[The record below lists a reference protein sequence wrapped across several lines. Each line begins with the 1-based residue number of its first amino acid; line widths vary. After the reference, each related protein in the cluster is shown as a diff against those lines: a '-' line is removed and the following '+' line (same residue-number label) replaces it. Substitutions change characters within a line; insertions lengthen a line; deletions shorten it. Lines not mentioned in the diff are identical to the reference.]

1 MPEHTGHTYVVTGTD
16 SGIGAAVA
24 ERLERD
30 GARVIRCGVTEA
42 ADVRADLTDRE
53 ARAAAVEQIRALAPA
68 PPRASAPPDA
78 HPDAHS
84 PAHAGIDGVALV
96 AGSADPAVAVGLNY
110 FGTVALLRALRDDL
124 ARARQPRAVV
134 VSSASALS
142 AGDQD
147 LIEACLAD
155 DEPRALAT
163 AAGLVARGRGSVV
176 YRSTKIA
183 LNRWLRRAAVRP
195 EWAGAG
201 IPLNAVAPG
210 VVATGTARATL
221 LADAASVRVLQ
232 DALPQ
237 PLGLPG
243 PVEPVAAS
251 IAWLLSPDAGFTTG
265 QVLFVDGGAEATL
278 RGEAPFATGVR
289 YGPVRLARMITWTL
303 VGRWRSRHAA

>member
-1 MPEHTGHTYVVTGTD
+1 MPEHTGRTYVVTGTD

-24 ERLERD
+24 DRLVRD
-30 GARVIRCGVTEA
+30 GARVVRCGVTEA
-42 ADVRADLTDRE
+42 ADIHADLTDAQGRDVVVDR
-53 ARAAAVEQIRALAPA
+53 ARALTPE
-68 PPRASAPPDA
+68 
-78 HPDAHS
+78 
-84 PAHAGIDGVALV
+84 GIDGVALV

-124 ARARQPRAVV
+124 ALAPEPRAVV

-155 DEPRALAT
+155 DEPRALAV
-163 AAGLVARGRGSVV
+163 AAGLVGRGRGTVV

-210 VVATGTARATL
+210 VVATETARATM

-251 IAWLLSPDAGFTTG
+251 VAWLLSPDAGFTTG

-289 YGPVRLARMITWTL
+289 YGPIRLARMITWTL
-303 VGRWRSRHAA
+303 VGRWRSRRAA

>member
-1 MPEHTGHTYVVTGTD
+1 VHQQEDTMPEHTGRTYVVTGSD
-16 SGIGAAVA
+16 SGIGATVA
-24 ERLERD
+24 DRLERD

-42 ADVRADLTDRE
+42 ADVRADLTLPEDR
-53 ARAAAVEQIRALAPA
+53 AVVVDRVRALAP
-68 PPRASAPPDA
+68 
-78 HPDAHS
+78 
-84 PAHAGIDGVALV
+84 AGIDGVALV

-110 FGTVALLRALRDDL
+110 FGTIALLRALRDDL
-124 ARARQPRAVV
+124 ALAPEPRAVV

-155 DEPRALAT
+155 DEPRALAA
-163 AAGLVARGRGSVV
+163 AAGLVGRGRGAVV

-183 LNRWLRRAAVRP
+183 LNRWLRRTAVRP

-210 VVATGTARATL
+210 IVATGTARATM
-221 LADAASVRVLQ
+221 LADAASVRVLR

-251 IAWLLSPDAGFTTG
+251 VAWLLSPDAGFTTG

-303 VGRWRSRHAA
+303 VGRWRSRPAA

>member
-1 MPEHTGHTYVVTGTD
+1 MPEHTGRTYVVTGTD

-24 ERLERD
+24 DRLERD

-42 ADVRADLTDRE
+42 ADVRADLTDPQ
-53 ARAAAVEQIRALAPA
+53 ARAAAVDHIRAFAPA
-68 PPRASAPPDA
+68 PAHAPAHPRAPAPAPG
-78 HPDAHS
+78 
-84 PAHAGIDGVALV
+84 GIDGVALV
-96 AGSADPAVAVGLNY
+96 AGSADPAVAVGLNF

-124 ARARQPRAVV
+124 VHAPEPRAVV

-163 AAGLVARGRGSVV
+163 AARLVGRGRGSVV

-210 VVATGTARATL
+210 VVATGTARASL

-251 IAWLLSPDAGFTTG
+251 VAWLLSPDAGFTTG

-303 VGRWRSRHAA
+303 VGRWRSRRAA

>member
-1 MPEHTGHTYVVTGTD
+1 MTEHTGRTYVVTGTD

-24 ERLERD
+24 DRLERD

-42 ADVRADLTDRE
+42 ADVRADLTDPG
-53 ARAAAVEQIRALAPA
+53 ARAAAVDHIRALAAAPA
-68 PPRASAPPDA
+68 PAHPRARPSAPA
-78 HPDAHS
+78 
-84 PAHAGIDGVALV
+84 PAPEPAAIDGVALV
-96 AGSADPAVAVGLNY
+96 AGSADPAVAVGLN
-110 FGTVALLRALRDDL
+110 FFSTVALLRALRDDL
-124 ARARQPRAVV
+124 AHAAEPRAVV

-147 LIEACLAD
+147 LVEACLAD

-183 LNRWLRRAAVRP
+183 LNRWLRRAAVGP

-278 RGEAPFATGVR
+278 RGEAPFASGVR

-303 VGRWRSRHAA
+303 VGRWRSRRAA

>member
-1 MPEHTGHTYVVTGTD
+1 MPEHTGRTYVVTGTD

-42 ADVRADLTDRE
+42 ADVRADLTDPE

-68 PPRASAPPDA
+68 PARASAPPDT
-78 HPDAHS
+78 HPDAPS

-96 AGSADPAVAVGLNY
+96 AGSADPAVAVGLNH

-124 ARARQPRAVV
+124 ARAREPRAVV

-155 DEPRALAT
+155 DEPRALA
-163 AAGLVARGRGSVV
+163 AAADLVTRGRGSVV

-183 LNRWLRRAAVRP
+183 LNRWLRRTAVRP

-201 IPLNAVAPG
+201 ITLNAVAPG
-210 VVATGTARATL
+210 VVATRTARTTL
-221 LADAASVRVLQ
+221 LADTAGVRVLQ

-251 IAWLLSPDAGFTTG
+251 VAWLLSPDAGFTTG

-303 VGRWRSRHAA
+303 VGRWRSRRAA